1 MNRLFSVTRRRPHI
15 VDLST
20 PRQQPDIPTQDGYR
34 ISVALNFDA
43 VFSDIIDSTNVGFLD
58 SNVNQ
63 HALDVQNRPG
73 KVRIVFD
80 PDTYALPLLGQTGTA
95 ATVSAF
101 GAGVSTLT
109 GLTGMTVD
117 SVGRYLTVSGA
128 DTAGNNGTFLIVTH
142 NSATSVDIANP
153 AGAAGDANN
162 GSIIWAEQ
170 ASNIVDTKSF
180 WMRLQPLV
188 GGAPSGP
195 PGAPTLVLP
204 DQSNHGLGIVV
215 IEGSAPSGADSG
227 DALQLDLPRLM
238 DDFTV
243 HNREAATSLFVS
255 MEFEGAE
262 KEFKGGELSPVT
274 LSYTGTQGSLF
285 VRGGGATAE
294 FSASFTSVFP
304 R

>member
-20 PRQQPDIPTQDGYR
+20 PRLVEAGQTGYR
-34 ISVALNFDA
+34 IKVASNFDA
-43 VFSDIIDSTNVGFLD
+43 PMATIITTQRNGFLD
-58 SNVNQ
+58 RNVNQ
-63 HALDVQNRPG
+63 AVLDIQNRPDQI
-73 KVRIVFD
+73 RMVFD
-80 PDTYALPLLGQTGTA
+80 PDTYTQPLLGQSGAA

-109 GLTGMTVD
+109 GLTGMTAG
-117 SVGRYLTVSGA
+117 SVGHYLTITGA
-128 DTAGNNGTFLIVTH
+128 ATAGNNGTFLITVF
-142 NSATSVDIANP
+142 NSATSVDVANV
-153 AGAAGDANN
+153 AGGSPDAND
-162 GSIIWAEQ
+162 GSISWSEQ
-170 ASNIVDTKSF
+170 LADIVDTKPF
-180 WMRLQPLV
+180 WLQFFPMI
-188 GGAPSGP
+188 GAGEGT

-204 DQSNHGLGIVV
+204 DSANNGLGIVV
-215 IEGSAPSGADSG
+215 IEGTAPSGADSG

-243 HNREAATSLFVS
+243 HNREGATSLFVS

-262 KEFKGGELSPVT
+262 KEFKGGTLSPVS
-274 LSYTGTQGSLF
+274 LSYTGTQSQLF